1 MSISNDLRRLRG
13 NSKMARAVWTESKF
27 LLSSIYIVYR
37 NVAPIPPILMRHA
50 AVRKKDVHLHFT
62 S

>member
-13 NSKMARAVWTESKF
+13 NSKMARAVWTEYKF
-27 LLSSIYIVYR
+27 LFSSIYIVYR
-37 NVAPIPPILMRHA
+37 NVAPIPPIFMRHA

>member
-27 LLSSIYIVYR
+27 LLLYIKSFCSTSY
-37 NVAPIPPILMRHA
+37 PPTNRIRISVFDKTVL
-50 AVRKKDVHLHFT
+50 
-62 S
+62 

>member
-37 NVAPIPPILMRHA
+37 NVAPIPPIFMQSLENGFA
-50 AVRKKDVHLHFT
+50 PWFYRK
-62 S
+62 